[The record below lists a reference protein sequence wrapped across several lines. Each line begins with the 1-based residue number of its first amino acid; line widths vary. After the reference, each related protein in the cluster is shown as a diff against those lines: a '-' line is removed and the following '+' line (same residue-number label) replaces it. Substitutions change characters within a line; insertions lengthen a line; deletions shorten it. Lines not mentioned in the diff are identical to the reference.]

1 MKNIQHGFTAACL
14 AAGIVVLSGCESAP
28 YASNPSNTS
37 NTPSATTVGDAA
49 FIGYGRVEAIDVV
62 QNSTSSDTGTRQIV
76 GAVIGGVAGGALGSQ
91 IGSGRGQTAATVIGA
106 VGGAVAGNEVA
117 KRTGNTTRDEDYNV
131 RVRMDNGNYQT
142 IRMENPPGVGVG
154 ERVSVYQNAVYRY

>member
-1 MKNIQHGFTAACL
+1 MDRIHHGITAALL
-14 AAGIVVLSGCESAP
+14 AAGLLVLSGCESTP
-28 YASNPSNTS
+28 YAPDVSAG
-37 NTPSATTVGDAA
+37 TPAADSA
-49 FIGYGRVEAIDVV
+49 FIGYGRVEAIDTVRDDA
-62 QNSTSSDTGTRQIV
+62 STGTGTRQIV

-117 KRTGNTTRDEDYNV
+117 KRTGSSTHDEDYNV
-131 RVRMDNGNYQT
+131 RVRMDNGSYQT
-142 IRMENPPGVGVG
+142 VRMENPPGVSVG

>member
-1 MKNIQHGFTAACL
+1 MKKIHRGIAPALL
-14 AAGIVVLSGCESAP
+14 AAGILALSGCESAP
-28 YASNPSNTS
+28 YSSNTANAPAGTS
-37 NTPSATTVGDAA
+37 VADQA

-62 QNSTSSDTGTRQIV
+62 QDGTSSSTGTRQIV

-91 IGSGRGQTAATVIGA
+91 IGSGRGQTAATVVGA

-117 KRTGNTTRDEDYNV
+117 KRTGSTTHDEDYNV
-131 RVRMDNGNYQT
+131 RVRMDNGSYQT
-142 IRMENPPGVGVG
+142 VRMENPPGVGVG

>member
-1 MKNIQHGFTAACL
+1 MKINHAFTSALLAACMFAL
-14 AAGIVVLSGCESAP
+14 AGCESNP
-28 YASNPSNTS
+28 YVSDTSSNPSAG
-37 NTPSATTVGDAA
+37 TPVADSA
-49 FIGYGRVEAIDVV
+49 FIGYGRIEAIDVV
-62 QNSTSSDTGTRQIV
+62 QNGTSSNTGTRQIV

-117 KRTGNTTRDEDYNV
+117 KRTGTTTQNDDYNV

-142 IRMENPPGVGVG
+142 IRMDNLPGVSVG

>member
-1 MKNIQHGFTAACL
+1 MKKIHHVYTSAAL
-14 AAGIVVLSGCESAP
+14 VAGMFVLSGCESAP
-28 YASNPSNTS
+28 YSSNTS
-37 NTPSATTVGDAA
+37 NPSATTPVADAS

-62 QNSTSSDTGTRQIV
+62 QDGTASNTGTRQIV
-76 GAVIGGVAGGALGSQ
+76 GAVIGGVAGGAVGSQ

-117 KRTGNTTRDEDYNV
+117 KRTGTTTHDEDYNV
-131 RVRMDNGNYQT
+131 RVRMDNGGYQT
-142 IRMENPPGVGVG
+142 IRMENPPGLSVG